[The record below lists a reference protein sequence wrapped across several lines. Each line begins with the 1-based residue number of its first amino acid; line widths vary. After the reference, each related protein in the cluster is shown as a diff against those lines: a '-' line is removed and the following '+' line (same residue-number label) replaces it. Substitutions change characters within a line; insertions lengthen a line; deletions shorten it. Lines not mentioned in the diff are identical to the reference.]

1 MKKERIT
8 LRLFLLV
15 LMLASLCVV
24 SGCKKADK
32 NDDLSNLEVVRM
44 EANWISPPSLDF
56 LEQDSQALIIGKVV
70 EREEPDS
77 TKAGEDHRTYYKVK
91 VKKVLNGTLENN
103 ESEIRVHQMWWLSKS
118 EDGVE
123 RVYTMSIMK
132 PLKVGDTW
140 LFFVKYG
147 ASLDAYQ
154 IFGDQN
160 GCWPLA
166 DPKLVKLLETKMTL
180 PTEEVAAYWRSY
192 DNDFK
197 LPIYYEILEKYGD
210 QIKP

>member
-8 LRLFLLV
+8 LRVFLLV
-15 LMLASLCVV
+15 SMLVSLCAI
-24 SGCKKADK
+24 SGCKKTDK
-32 NDDLSNLEVVRM
+32 NDDLSNLEVVRT
-44 EANWISPPSLDF
+44 EANWIIPPSLDF

-123 RVYTMSIMK
+123 RVYTMSNMK
-132 PLKVGDTW
+132 ALKVGDTW

-166 DPKLVKLLETKMTL
+166 DPKLVKLLETKMTI

>member
-8 LRLFLLV
+8 LRVFLLV
-15 LMLASLCVV
+15 SMLVSLCAI
-24 SGCKKADK
+24 SGCKKTDK
-32 NDDLSNLEVVRM
+32 NDDLSNLEVVRT
-44 EANWISPPSLDF
+44 EANWIIPPSLDF

-123 RVYTMSIMK
+123 RVYTMSNMK
-132 PLKVGDTW
+132 ALKVGDTW